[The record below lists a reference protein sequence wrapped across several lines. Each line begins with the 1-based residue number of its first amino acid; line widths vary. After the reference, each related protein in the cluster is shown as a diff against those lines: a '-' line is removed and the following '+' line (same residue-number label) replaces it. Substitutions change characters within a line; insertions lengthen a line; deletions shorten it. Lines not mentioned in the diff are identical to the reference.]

1 MQFCVCKTLR
11 VELIPLHRSKL
22 LSIIKRDN
30 QVMQRGVLLRNGAHQ
45 AWLHCGAA
53 LQVDWSVAYS
63 AWVH

>member
-1 MQFCVCKTLR
+1 MFARHYVWYLFRCTD
-11 VELIPLHRSKL
+11 PNYFL
-22 LSIIKRDN
+22 LLRDN
-30 QVMQRGVLLRNGAHQ
+30 QVMQRGVLLRNEAHQ